1 MMKREKMS
9 KMKFSI
15 QNLPCRGSGWKV
27 EARRDAAPPA
37 GHDCAW
43 LRRRCVPTSPPSFPI
58 ATIRLW
64 QWEDAD
70 LRRNTSTGGTQP
82 GRRRA
87 PTIPDLPY
95 ATFKSSYPE
104 MQAAC
109 YSRQNRCS
117 GTSCGTITLSARW
130 ATEKTVGLELMLL
143 L

>member
-1 MMKREKMS
+1 
-9 KMKFSI
+9 MKFSI

-95 ATFKSSYPE
+95 ALLNRPILRCRPPVILVKKDAPAPP
-104 MQAAC
+104 AAQ
-109 YSRQNRCS
+109 S
-117 GTSCGTITLSARW
+117 L
-130 ATEKTVGLELMLL
+130 
-143 L
+143 